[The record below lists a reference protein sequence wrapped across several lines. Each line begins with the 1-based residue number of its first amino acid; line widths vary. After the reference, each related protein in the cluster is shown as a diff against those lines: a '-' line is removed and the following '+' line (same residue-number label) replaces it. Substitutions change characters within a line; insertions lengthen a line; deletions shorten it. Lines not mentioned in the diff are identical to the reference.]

1 MAEFPE
7 ILRQVKDGTLQPGII
22 EIEEKMVPIFSISYE
37 RITHEFDRL
46 GAERVASKAS

>member
-7 ILRQVKDGTLQPGII
+7 IMRKVQDGVLQPGII
-22 EIEEKMVPIFSISYE
+22 EIEERMVPIFSISYE

-46 GAERVASKAS
+46 GAERVASRTS